1 MFTVQREISCVPV
14 SAYDT
19 QIALFALFMS
29 DDEGAHPP
37 HSPELRASSSKSP
50 ILLLADD
57 SDESDELIPIKKN
70 LGACSVSEG
79 RS

>member
-1 MFTVQREISCVPV
+1 
-14 SAYDT
+14 
-19 QIALFALFMS
+19 MS
-29 DDEGAHPP
+29 DDEGEDPL

-57 SDESDELIPIKKN
+57 LDESDELIPINKN
-70 LGACSVSEG
+70 LGACSISEG